1 MACKKKLEIT
11 EKTSNNIMVIDWLAT
26 LTNEYLSKKKQLLGH
41 FIDLVSCIYMWGLVI
56 KYAKPFSKVNS

>member
-1 MACKKKLEIT
+1 
-11 EKTSNNIMVIDWLAT
+11 MVIDWLAT

-41 FIDLVSCIYMWGLVI
+41 FIDLVSCTYMWGLVI